1 MIASQRMIVHGID
14 LEVLRGGDGDPIVL
28 LHGMRSLTA
37 ASRFPA
43 LLAAHGTVRRAVLSR
58 IRHLSPA
65 QRLRHDLR
73 PVHLQRALLD
83 AIPGERITLVGLSF
97 GGWLAAEVA
106 AQGHPRL
113 ARLVLVDPVGIKI
126 SDRETADILDVFN
139 RSPAAVRRAA
149 WHDPDRFA
157 PDFDAMED
165 AEIVRHAR
173 DWEALCRYAWH
184 PYMYNPRLPAWLGRI
199 AVPAL
204 VVWGDSDGIV
214 SPDYGRAFARLI
226 PGARF
231 EMIAGAG
238 HHPEIERPEEL
249 ARVDRFIREGLTDAT
264 LVSQRK
270 HLSVRPTKASR
281 RSRIRSAPACPAGC
295 AIRRSPPI
303 CSISAWTNCCCA
315 TISASTSSR
324 SSIMPGSTAC
334 TAPVRSCS
342 ARWRGRPGMSVFCR
356 RAR

>member
-1 MIASQRMIVHGID
+1 MIASERMTVHGID

-43 LLAAHGTVRRAVLSR
+43 LLADHGAV
-58 IRHLSPA
+58 IAPACPGFGTSP
-65 QRLRHDLR
+65 RPKDFDTIYDL
-73 PVHLQRALLD
+73 VQLQRAVLD

-106 AQGHPRL
+106 VQGHPRL

-139 RSPAAVRRAA
+139 RSPTEVRRAA

-165 AEIVRHAR
+165 SDIVRHAR
-173 DWEALCRYAWH
+173 DWDALCLYAWH
-184 PYMYNPRLPAWLGRI
+184 PYMYNPRLSHWLGRVS
-199 AVPAL
+199 VPSL

-214 SPDYGRAFARLI
+214 SPEYGRAFARLI

-231 EMIAGAG
+231 ETIAGCG
-238 HHPEIERPEEL
+238 HHPEIERPDEL
-249 ARVDRFIREGLTDAT
+249 AALI
-264 LVSQRK
+264 
-270 HLSVRPTKASR
+270 
-281 RSRIRSAPACPAGC
+281 AGFL
-295 AIRRSPPI
+295 A
-303 CSISAWTNCCCA
+303 
-315 TISASTSSR
+315 
-324 SSIMPGSTAC
+324 
-334 TAPVRSCS
+334 
-342 ARWRGRPGMSVFCR
+342 
-356 RAR
+356 